1 MRPDSES
8 SPAGSA
14 EPVNSSLAQVA
25 AGSETYA
32 SSAPGSAVAHMQGPA
47 LTSSGSEGIVQAN
60 SSPPGFAVGTL
71 CSPTHAISCRVI
83 VLTNDRTVALG
94 RPRSLYPTPPRRRNR
109 PSRGRQRFDRKIFH
123 QRRSTMA
130 HTSQG
135 GEPRRIGQD
144 WAADAGY
151 RYVMARIEALEWLR
165 QRSEGLG

>member
-14 EPVNSSLAQVA
+14 EPVNSSPAQVA

-60 SSPPGFAVGTL
+60 SLPPGFAVGTL

-94 RPRSLYPTPPRRRNR
+94 RPW
-109 PSRGRQRFDRKIFH
+109 RGRQRFDRKIFH

-135 GEPRRIGQD
+135 GEPPRIGQD

-151 RYVMARIEALEWLR
+151 LYVMARIEALDWLR